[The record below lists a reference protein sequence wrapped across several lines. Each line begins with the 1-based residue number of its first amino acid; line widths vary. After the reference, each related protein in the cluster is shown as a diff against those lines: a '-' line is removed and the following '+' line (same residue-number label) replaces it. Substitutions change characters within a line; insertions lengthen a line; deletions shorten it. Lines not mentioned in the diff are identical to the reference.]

1 MTDHLDPAA
10 SGEAAM
16 TAQKHREL
24 REIKAN
30 LFSTVLDTMT
40 DGVMVVDDKVR
51 VVITNRALRETLL
64 LAPSSHGKPLRDAI
78 SEPSLHAA
86 FSAVLAGDGPRN
98 VAYTHRGFHDRVLD
112 VVVRPLPDHEYW
124 GHRAIGVFRDVTE
137 RLEVERLLRDFIA
150 NASHELRTPVAAIL
164 GYAETLAETPPQ
176 DQETLQR
183 FHTTLYRQAGRLST
197 LLGQLLDLNQLDA
210 HTWHLHAEPL
220 DLQTVLGAV
229 VQQQAEAAE
238 AAGLSIRLAVPAG
251 LQALAD
257 RAALA
262 IVLGNLLQNAIKYTP
277 PGGGRI
283 EVRARAERDGRRV
296 RIAVLDSG
304 IGIAAEDQE
313 RVFERFYRV
322 DQGRSRRTGGVG
334 LGLSIVRDLVQQ
346 MGGRIELSSLVGK
359 GSTFTLQLPRGGTA

>member
-1 MTDHLDPAA
+1 VTDQRDPVVPGD
-10 SGEAAM
+10 SGGHAK
-16 TAQKHREL
+16 KHREL
-24 REIKAN
+24 RETKAN

-40 DGVMVVDDKVR
+40 DGVMVVDDKLR

-64 LAPSSHGKPLRDAI
+64 LAPARHGKPLRDAI
-78 SEPSLHAA
+78 AEPGLHAA
-86 FSAVLAGDGPRN
+86 FSAVLAGDGPRT
-98 VAYTHRGFHDRVLD
+98 VAYTHRGFQDRVLD
-112 VVVRPLPDHEYW
+112 VLVRPLPDHEYW

-137 RLEVERLLRDFIA
+137 RQEVERLLRDFIA

-176 DQETLQR
+176 DPETLQR
-183 FHTTLYRQAGRLST
+183 FYATLYRHAGRLST
-197 LLGQLLDLNQLDA
+197 LLGQLLDLNQLEA
-210 HTWHLHAEPL
+210 HTWHLHAEPV
-220 DLQTVLGAV
+220 DLQSVLGAV
-229 VQQQAEAAE
+229 VQQHAEAAQ
-238 AAGLSIRLAVPAG
+238 AAGLSIQLTVSAA
-251 LQALAD
+251 LQASVD
-257 RAALA
+257 RAALG

-283 EVRARAERDGRRV
+283 EIKARAERDGKRV

-304 IGIAAEDQE
+304 IGIAAVDQE

-346 MGGRIELSSLVGK
+346 MGGRIELSSQVGK
-359 GSTFTLQLPRGGTA
+359 GSTFTLLLPRADIA